1 LLRLWI
7 NFYDR
12 SKTTKKELGGTE
24 IKVNFSFTQYVFPG
38 IVMDRDSMIRTLE
51 ESSLE
56 YDILVIGGGASGL
69 GAALEAVSKG
79 YRTLLLEQDDFA
91 KGTSSRSTKLVH
103 GGVRYLAQ
111 GNIALV
117 LEALRERGRLK
128 KNAPHLVKDQAFVI
142 PCYNWW
148 CVPFYTLGL
157 TLYDLM
163 AGRLGIGRSV
173 PLSARGTR
181 IALPALK
188 ARKLRGGVRYFDCQ
202 FDDARLAVNLAQSVA
217 DRGGLVINHMKVKGL
232 KLDLDKVKGV
242 IAEDQESGKTY
253 EISAASVI
261 NATGVFVD
269 DILKMENPDAR
280 DVVKP
285 SQGIHLVL
293 EPEFLKGKE
302 ALMIPRTS
310 DGRVLFAVPWHNR
323 VVVGTTDVEKQ
334 HAELEPLAEEKEV
347 EYILATARLYMD
359 HPPGRSDVQAVF
371 TGLRPL
377 AAPAAEGKKTKEISR
392 GHKILVS
399 RGGLITLTGGK
410 WTTYRKMAEDVVNKA
425 AKQAVL
431 PVKESVTIALRIHG
445 YQEEVNHSDPL
456 YWYGSDLEKIRQM
469 INRQPELGN
478 HISDRIQLIV
488 AQVVWAVRQ
497 EMARTLEDCLSRRI
511 RALQLDAR
519 ECIRIAPEVA
529 SLMANELGKDKAWEK
544 EQVEAFT
551 ALAHK
556 HLLN

>member
-1 LLRLWI
+1 MNRVSMI
-7 NFYDR
+7 
-12 SKTTKKELGGTE
+12 KELEQSG
-24 IKVNFSFTQYVFPG
+24 
-38 IVMDRDSMIRTLE
+38 
-51 ESSLE
+51 LE
-56 YDILVIGGGASGL
+56 YDIIVIGGGASGL
-69 GAALEAVSKG
+69 GAALEAVSRG
-79 YRTLLLEQDDFA
+79 YRTILLEQDDFA

-111 GNIALV
+111 GNISLV
-117 LEALRERGRLK
+117 LEALKERGRLK

-148 CVPFYTLGL
+148 CVPFYTIGL

-173 PLSARGTR
+173 PLSARGAR
-181 IALPALK
+181 KALPALIT
-188 ARKLRGGVRYFDCQ
+188 RKLRGGVRYFDCQ
-202 FDDARLAVNLAQSVA
+202 FDDARLAVNLAQTVA
-217 DRGGLVINHMKVKGL
+217 EKGGLVINHMKVGGL
-232 KLDLDKVKGV
+232 ILDGDRVTGVK
-242 IAEDQESGKTY
+242 AEDHESGKKY
-253 EISAASVI
+253 DISASVVI

-269 DILKMENPDAR
+269 NILKMENPDAR

-293 EPEFLKGKE
+293 DQDFLKGEE
-302 ALMIPRTS
+302 ALMIPKTS

-334 HAELEPLAEEKEV
+334 HAELEPLAEDVEV
-347 EYILATARLYMD
+347 EYILETARLYMN
-359 HPPGRSDVQAVF
+359 HAPERSDVLAVF

-392 GHKILVS
+392 GHKILIS
-399 RGGLITLTGGK
+399 KGGLITLTGGK
-410 WTTYRKMAEDVVNKA
+410 WTTYRKMAEDVVDSA
-425 AKQAVL
+425 AKQAKL
-431 PVKESVTIALRIHG
+431 PVRESLTPNLKIHG
-445 YQEEVNHSDPL
+445 YKEGVDHSDPL
-456 YWYGSDLEKIRQM
+456 YWYGSDREHLDKLIAED
-469 INRQPELGN
+469 PVLGAVV
-478 HISDRIQLIV
+478 SDRVQLIK

-529 SLMANELGKDKAWEK
+529 ALMAAELGKDKAWENA
-544 EQVEAFT
+544 QVESFT
-551 ALAHK
+551 QLAGM
-556 HLLN
+556 HLLQ